1 MEQSTISLPIGSAT
15 LLVQAEDAARIILDS
30 IMKPQTP
37 AIFTS
42 KTVPGIGQ
50 HWDEQG
56 GIYVGKA
63 RGIAIPDYHLVVASG
78 DAGFVED
85 IAWGGAEEDEPD
97 AQCQWDGLANTR
109 ALVKSG
115 HSHPAAEWAA
125 GLVICGFA
133 DWYLP
138 SRRESA
144 LCYAMAP
151 EAFPQGGYHWT
162 STQHSPNYAWTQFFD
177 AGHQYNYRKGLELRA
192 RAVRR
197 VLIA

>member
-1 MEQSTISLPIGSAT
+1 MEQSTISIPVGSAT
-15 LLVQAEDAARIILDS
+15 LLVQAEDAARIIIDS
-30 IMKPQTP
+30 IMKPQAP

-42 KTVPGIGQ
+42 KTVPDIGQ

-56 GIYVGKA
+56 GIYAGKA
-63 RGIAIPDYHLVVASG
+63 RGISIPDYHLVIASG
-78 DAGFVED
+78 DGGFVED
-85 IAWGGAEEDEPD
+85 IQWGGYEEDEPE
-97 AQCQWDGLANTR
+97 AKCQWDGLANTHS
-109 ALVKSG
+109 LVKSK

-151 EAFPQGGYHWT
+151 EAFPQAGWHWT
-162 STQHSPNYAWTQFFD
+162 STQYSPGVAWVQGFNGGTQ
-177 AGHQYNYRKGLELRA
+177 GGYHKGVELRA

-197 VLIA
+197 ISSI

>member
-1 MEQSTISLPIGSAT
+1 MEQGTISLPIGSAT
-15 LLVQAEDAARIILDS
+15 LLVQAEDAARIIIDS
-30 IMKPQTP
+30 IMKPQAP
-37 AIFTS
+37 AILTS

-56 GIYVGKA
+56 GIYAGRA
-63 RGIAIPDYHLVVASG
+63 RGIAIPDYHLIVASG
-78 DAGFVED
+78 DDGFVED
-85 IAWGGAEEDEPD
+85 IKWGGYEEDEPD
-97 AQCQWDGLANTR
+97 AKCQWNGLANTH
-109 ALVKSG
+109 ALVKSA

-138 SRRESA
+138 SRREAA
-144 LCYAMAP
+144 LCYAMVP

-162 STQHSPNYAWTQFFD
+162 STQYSPYSAWGQHFND
-177 AGHQYNYRKGLELRA
+177 GGQDGIRKGIELRA

-197 VLIA
+197 LLSI

>member
-1 MEQSTISLPIGSAT
+1 MEQSTISIPVGSAT
-15 LLVQAEDAARIILDS
+15 LLVQAEDAARIIIDS
-30 IMKPQTP
+30 IMKPQAP

-56 GIYVGKA
+56 GIYLGKA
-63 RGIAIPDYHLVVASG
+63 RGISIPDYHLIVAAS
-78 DAGFVED
+78 DDGFVEE
-85 IAWGGAEEDEPD
+85 IQWGSHGEDETE
-97 AQCQWDGLANTR
+97 AQCQWDGLANTH
-109 ALVKSG
+109 ALVKSAN
-115 HSHPAAEWAA
+115 SHPAAEWAD

-138 SRRESA
+138 SRREAA

-162 STQHSPNYAWTQFFD
+162 STQYSPGNAWGQFFI
-177 AGHQYNYRKGLELRA
+177 GGYQLNGRKDNELRA

-197 VLIA
+197 FSSI

>member
-1 MEQSTISLPIGSAT
+1 MEQGTISLPIGSAT
-15 LLVQAEDAARIILDS
+15 LLVQAEDAARIIIDS
-30 IMKPQTP
+30 IMKPQAP

-63 RGIAIPDYHLVVASG
+63 RGIDIPDYHLIVASG
-78 DAGFVED
+78 DDGFVED
-85 IAWGGAEEDEPD
+85 VKWGGYEEDE
-97 AQCQWDGLANTR
+97 AGGQCQWDGLANTH
-109 ALVKSG
+109 ALVKSA

-151 EAFPQGGYHWT
+151 EAFPQAGWHWT
-162 STQHSPNYAWTQFFD
+162 STQYSPGYAWD
-177 AGHQYNYRKGLELRA
+177 QYFVGGNQDGSHKGTELRA

-197 VLIA
+197 ISSI